1 MNDLTEYE
9 LEVITTGRKLLSDT
23 NTGNYIKFAGG
34 FGDDI
39 IHVFKNNGVWCTYF
53 AERGNIFDYKEFDDV
68 YDVMLEVLGSNYFPN
83 ENVCYYMTNFP
94 SKNYFERGKAR

>member
-53 AERGNIFDYKEFDDV
+53 A
-68 YDVMLEVLGSNYFPN
+68 
-83 ENVCYYMTNFP
+83 
-94 SKNYFERGKAR
+94 

>member
-39 IHVFKNNGVWCTYF
+39 IHVFKNNGV
-53 AERGNIFDYKEFDDV
+53 
-68 YDVMLEVLGSNYFPN
+68 
-83 ENVCYYMTNFP
+83 TNFP
-94 SKNYFERGKAR
+94 SKNYFEREKAR

>member
-34 FGDDI
+34 FGDGYSE
-39 IHVFKNNGVWCTYF
+39 KN
-53 AERGNIFDYKEFDDV
+53 IK
-68 YDVMLEVLGSNYFPN
+68 
-83 ENVCYYMTNFP
+83 NFMR
-94 SKNYFERGKAR
+94 N